1 MKGKF
6 GNLSV
11 NAKENYIYTRR
22 LSEYSELNQK
32 LYLWVIQETKLGNTY
47 YNTEGSYTNYSTKFV
62 VEAKEIKR
70 TTLPQLNLILQKF
83 SIGHWT
89 SSTSNETG
97 NYTYINFNFPSSTE
111 NRKFTLKIGKITNT
125 TILNKIKNND
135 YSGITELLTY
145 AKNNNSIYSKELTTT
160 STAYFGEFSIIIALI
175 FSIASAWGSYYYSDK
190 IVLASCH
197 ARPAT
202 REEDLKLVN
211 ILDALM
217 VTAGLPKKPDLY
229 VVEDA
234 QPNAFATG
242 RNPEHAIICVTTGL
256 LQKLDYYEL
265 EGVIAHEMS
274 HIKNYDILLSA
285 VVSVF
290 VGLIVML
297 SDMFSRII
305 FWGGSKDRDSDSKAN
320 GILML
325 LGLICLILSPIF
337 GTLMQL
343 ALSRRRE
350 FLADSTAVEFTRNPD
365 GLISALQKLENDPN
379 ELKSANS
386 ATANMY
392 IINPF
397 KKNGEKG
404 KRKTSSLWSTHPSTE
419 DRIEALRNIK

>member
-1 MKGKF
+1 MFKTVKKNKF
-6 GNLSV
+6 ESAIIVSIFIIAVTLIIYYIC
-11 NAKENYIYTRR
+11 NA
-22 LSEYSELNQK
+22 
-32 LYLWVIQETKLGNTY
+32 
-47 YNTEGSYTNYSTKFV
+47 
-62 VEAKEIKR
+62 
-70 TTLPQLNLILQKF
+70 LNLGELSIL
-83 SIGHWT
+83 
-89 SSTSNETG
+89 
-97 NYTYINFNFPSSTE
+97 
-111 NRKFTLKIGKITNT
+111 
-125 TILNKIKNND
+125 
-135 YSGITELLTY
+135 
-145 AKNNNSIYSKELTTT
+145 
-160 STAYFGEFSIIIALI
+160 IALI

-190 IVLASCH
+190 IVLASCR

-202 REEDLKLVN
+202 KEEDLKLVN

-242 RNPEHAIICVTTGL
+242 RNPEHAVICVTTGL
-256 LQKLDYYEL
+256 LEKLNYYEL

-297 SDMFSRII
+297 SDMFSRVV
-305 FWGGSKDRDSDSKAN
+305 FWGGLKDDRDNDSKAN

-325 LGLICLILSPIF
+325 LGLIFLILSPIF

-343 ALSRRRE
+343 ALSRKRE
-350 FLADSTAVEFTRNPD
+350 FLADATAVEFTRNPD
-365 GLISALQKLENDPN
+365 GLISALEKLENDPN
-379 ELKSANS
+379 ELETANS

-404 KRKTSSLWSTHPSTE
+404 EEKTSSLWSTHPSTA
-419 DRIEALRNIK
+419 DRIEALRNIR

>member
-1 MKGKF
+1 MFKTIKKNKF
-6 GNLSV
+6 ESAIIVSIFIIAVTLIIYYIC
-11 NAKENYIYTRR
+11 NA
-22 LSEYSELNQK
+22 
-32 LYLWVIQETKLGNTY
+32 
-47 YNTEGSYTNYSTKFV
+47 
-62 VEAKEIKR
+62 
-70 TTLPQLNLILQKF
+70 LNLGELSIL
-83 SIGHWT
+83 
-89 SSTSNETG
+89 
-97 NYTYINFNFPSSTE
+97 
-111 NRKFTLKIGKITNT
+111 
-125 TILNKIKNND
+125 
-135 YSGITELLTY
+135 
-145 AKNNNSIYSKELTTT
+145 
-160 STAYFGEFSIIIALI
+160 IALI

-190 IVLASCH
+190 IVLASCR

-202 REEDLKLVN
+202 KEEDLKLVN

-242 RNPEHAIICVTTGL
+242 RNPEHAVICVTTGL
-256 LQKLDYYEL
+256 LEKLNYYEL

-297 SDMFSRII
+297 SDMFSRIM
-305 FWGGSKDRDSDSKAN
+305 FWGGLKDDRDNDSKAN

-325 LGLICLILSPIF
+325 LGLIFLILSPIF

-343 ALSRRRE
+343 ALSRKRE
-350 FLADSTAVEFTRNPD
+350 FLADATAVEFTRNPD
-365 GLISALQKLENDPN
+365 GLISALENLENDPN
-379 ELKSANS
+379 ELETANS

-397 KKNGEKG
+397 KKNGDKG
-404 KRKTSSLWSTHPSTE
+404 KRKTSSLWSTHPSTA
-419 DRIEALRNIK
+419 DRIEALRNIR